1 MMRAVLAAAAFGDT
15 IRGVNLGGWLVLEPW
30 ITPFFFEKAN
40 EGVPRGP
47 NNTFAI
53 VDEYTWRSSKDGSND
68 REAML
73 VDHWNTWVTEDIL
86 ETLANAGIT
95 HLRVPV
101 GYWYFLYPE
110 NEEPVWGRF
119 KSDHAT
125 ALEQLK
131 KVANEWMKP
140 RGLQILLDLHTA
152 PGSQNGFD
160 NSGRRGN
167 GTPGLL
173 NGNHLQEWAQ
183 AVDKMSEWAVA
194 NLDED
199 VLFGIEVLNEPAGF
213 SSEAMRDAIK
223 KYIDPK
229 GYEMV
234 RKHSSDLNVVFETG
248 FMDFTDEPNFTESEY
263 KNVWMDQHTYYCFG
277 EYYNG
282 KAMEGPAAAWPWHLE
297 AACNETKNYA
307 ISKRVKGTWAF
318 GGEWSLA
325 TTDCTIYLAGG
336 MNNGCNMTAHP
347 DCKYNATPSQHGRDD
362 VCQFYNAPAEQM
374 PEEYKAFL
382 AAFARAQMDAFEAS
396 QGWFFWN
403 FRTEQSHAPEWDYFA
418 GLEHGWMPANAG
430 IREPFCTAPSK
441 PTTIFV

>member
-15 IRGVNLGGWLVLEPW
+15 LRGVNLGGWLVLEPW

-68 REAML
+68 RAAML

-213 SSEAMRDAIK
+213 TSEAMRDAIK

-248 FMDFTDEPNFTESEY
+248 FMDFTDEPNFTESKY

-403 FRTEQSHAPEWDYFA
+403 FRTEQSHAPEWDYLA

-430 IREPFCTAPSK
+430 IREPFCTAQSK

>member
-1 MMRAVLAAAAFGDT
+1 VVLAAVALGDT

-248 FMDFTDEPNFTESEY
+248 FMDFTDEPNFTESKY

-403 FRTEQSHAPEWDYFA
+403 FRTEQSHAPEWDYLA

-430 IREPFCTAPSK
+430 IREPFCTAQRK

>member
-68 REAML
+68 RAAML

-248 FMDFTDEPNFTESEY
+248 FIDFTDEPNFTESKY

-403 FRTEQSHAPEWDYFA
+403 FRTEQSHAPEWDYLA

-430 IREPFCTAPSK
+430 IREPFCTAQSK

>member
-68 REAML
+68 RAAML

-248 FMDFTDEPNFTESEY
+248 FMDFTDEPNFTESKY

-403 FRTEQSHAPEWDYFA
+403 FRTEQSHAPEWDYLA

-430 IREPFCTAPSK
+430 IREPFCTAQSK

>member
-68 REAML
+68 RAAML

-167 GTPGLL
+167 GTPALL

-248 FMDFTDEPNFTESEY
+248 FMDFTDEPNFTESKY

-403 FRTEQSHAPEWDYFA
+403 FRTEQSHAPEWDYLA

-430 IREPFCTAPSK
+430 IREPFCTAQSK

>member
-68 REAML
+68 RAAML

-140 RGLQILLDLHTA
+140 RGLQMLLDLHTA

-248 FMDFTDEPNFTESEY
+248 FMDFTDEPNFTESKY
-263 KNVWMDQHTYYCFG
+263 NNVWMDQHTYYCFG

-403 FRTEQSHAPEWDYFA
+403 FRTEQSHAPEWDYLA

-430 IREPFCTAPSK
+430 IREPFCTPQSK

>member
-1 MMRAVLAAAAFGDT
+1 MMRVVLAAVALGDT

-248 FMDFTDEPNFTESEY
+248 FMDFTDEPNFTESKY

-403 FRTEQSHAPEWDYFA
+403 FRTEQSHAPEWDYLA

-430 IREPFCTAPSK
+430 IREPFCTAQSK